1 MSLGSVLILDENQA
15 QAQNVSR
22 LLHQQK
28 WSSVLS
34 FDQKQ
39 AMRIMKSTR
48 FQLLLFEAY
57 VGGNSTLQ
65 SFPEIRGAAEST
77 PLAIMADGYY
87 GEKALKATLAMAKQ
101 TGADFT
107 LSKPFTPEKVKTL
120 IQETNTY
127 HRMRRTEQHV
137 LVIED
142 DVDLRAHL
150 CAGLKQVGY
159 TVSAAANVEDVFFD
173 HNLGAVDVVLTSI
186 LIPGIGGIEGTAQI
200 RKDHPHVHVI
210 AMSQGVSDSIGP
222 QHVLAAA
229 TEAGAEATLPKPFT
243 MGEMLRTVAGVLKK
257 KPEGEA
263 EGASE
268 SGPQSDPAVTSDI
281 PQKMG

>member
-15 QAQNVSR
+15 QAQAVSR

-39 AMRIMKSTR
+39 AMRILKSTR

-57 VGGNSTLQ
+57 VDGNSTLQ
-65 SFPEIRGAAEST
+65 AFGEIRSSAENT

-142 DVDLRAHL
+142 DADLRAHL
-150 CAGLKQVGY
+150 CAVLKQVGY
-159 TVSAAANVEDVFFD
+159 TVSSAANVEDVFFD
-173 HNLGAVDVVLTSI
+173 HNLGVVDVVLTAI
-186 LIPGIGGIEGTAQI
+186 LIQGIGGIEGTAQI
-200 RKDHPHVHVI
+200 RKDFPHIHVI
-210 AMSQGVSDSIGP
+210 AMSQGVSDTIGP

-243 MGEMLRTVAGVLKK
+243 MGEMLRAVAHVLKK
-257 KPEGEA
+257 KHEGEDDPD
-263 EGASE
+263 
-268 SGPQSDPAVTSDI
+268 PQSDPAVTSDLI
-281 PQKMG
+281 QKTE